1 MRADRLISLMMLL
14 QTRGRMTAQDLA
26 DELEVSTRTIYRDLD
41 ALSISGVPVYTERG
55 PEGGCMLLE
64 SYRTNLTGLKEE
76 EVRALFMFSVPGL
89 LADLGA
95 DKASEAALLKLSAAV
110 PAPFQR
116 DAERVR
122 ERIHLDPTGWF
133 QPEESTPHLQ
143 IIQEAIWQQRRLRV
157 RYRTARGNWNTFLL
171 DPYGLVAK
179 TSIWYL
185 VGVRRDAPAVFRV
198 SRVQEASMTE
208 GTFERPADFD
218 LATYWKEWTTSFE
231 KSRQRYFVTLHV
243 RPIAIPVLV
252 EVFGDWMQR
261 MIEFAEDVA
270 ADGSF
275 TLNLN
280 FGSKEEAC
288 RQLLGLGDGV
298 TVLEP
303 AELRDAM
310 RQQAGRLLT
319 LYTA

>member
-14 QTRGRMTAQDLA
+14 QTRGRMTAQQLA
-26 DELEVSTRTIYRDLD
+26 EELEVSTRTIYRDLD

-64 SYRTNLTGLKEE
+64 SYRTNLTGMKEE
-76 EVRALFMFSVPGL
+76 EVRALFMFAVPGL

-110 PAPFQR
+110 PAPFQQ
-116 DAERVR
+116 DAARVR

-133 QPEESTPHLQ
+133 QPAESTPHLQ
-143 IIQEAIWQQRRLRV
+143 TIQEAIWQQRRLRMA
-157 RYRTARGNWNTFLL
+157 YRTARGNWNTFLI

-185 VGVRRDAPAVFRV
+185 VGVRRHEPAVFRV
-198 SRVQEASMTE
+198 SRVQEASVTDSQ
-208 GTFERPADFD
+208 FERPSDFD
-218 LATYWKEWTTSFE
+218 LATFWQEWTSSFE
-231 KSRQRYFVTLHV
+231 LSRQRYFVTLHV
-243 RPIAIPVLV
+243 FPIAIPVLV

-275 TLNLN
+275 TLNLT
-280 FGSKEEAC
+280 FGSMTEAC
-288 RQLLGLGDGV
+288 RQLAGLGDGIE
-298 TVLEP
+298 VLEP
-303 AELRDAM
+303 AELREEM
-310 RQQAGRLLT
+310 RRQAGRLLAR
-319 LYTA
+319 YA